1 MKILVVYNSY
11 QRPNGEDVVFSQE
24 RQILEGGGH
33 EVVTFCR
40 SNFEI
45 SSYSALKQVVLLKR
59 AVWATDTKQEIA
71 SVLQQ
76 EKPDIVHVHNTFMMI
91 SPSIYS
97 ACREAGVPAVQTLHN
112 YRLLCPASTFLKHGK
127 ICEEC
132 VEHSLWRSVA
142 YGCYRDSRA
151 ATATAALTVGVHRQI
166 GTWNKLVDGYIA
178 LTEFG
183 RQKFI
188 VGGLP
193 AEKIAVKPNF
203 VHPDPGTRQGPGE
216 GALFVGRLSE
226 EKGVGTLLS
235 AWRRLRGSIP
245 LDIVGDGPLR
255 PALEAETQRDMLK
268 SVQFRGWMPRDQSL
282 ATMKLARFL
291 IFPSEWYEGFGMT
304 IIEAFACGVPVIC
317 SRLGAAEELVADG
330 RTGLH
335 FTPGDAEDL
344 AQKVEWAWAHPE
356 EMEEMGRAARAEF
369 ELKYSAD
376 RNYQMLLDIYRR
388 VIAAYKKGA

>member
-11 QRPNGEDVVFSQE
+11 QRPNGEDIVFSQE
-24 RQILEGGGH
+24 RQILEEGGH

-76 EKPDIVHVHNTFMMI
+76 EKPDIVHVHNTFLMI

-112 YRLLCPASTFLKHGK
+112 YRLLCPASTFLKHGR

-132 VEHSLWRSVA
+132 VGHSLWRSVA

-151 ATATAALTVGVHRQI
+151 ATATVALTVGVHRQI

-203 VHPDPGTRQGPGE
+203 VHPDPGTRRGPGE

-235 AWRRLRGSIP
+235 AWRRLRSSIP
-245 LDIVGDGPLR
+245 LDVVGDGPLR
-255 PALEAETQRDMLK
+255 PALEAESQGQMLK
-268 SVQFRGWMPRDQSL
+268 SVQFRGWMPRDQTL
-282 ATMKLARFL
+282 ETMKLARFL

-344 AQKVEWAWAHPE
+344 AQKVEWAWSHPE
-356 EMEEMGRAARAEF
+356 EMEAMGRAARAEY
-369 ELKYSAD
+369 EVKYSAD

>member
-344 AQKVEWAWAHPE
+344 AQKVEWAWSHPE

>member
-24 RQILEGGGH
+24 RQVLERGGH

-45 SSYSALKQVVLLKR
+45 SSYSALKQVALLKR
-59 AVWATDTKQEIA
+59 AVWATDIKEEIA
-71 SVLQQ
+71 DVLQQ
-76 EKPDIVHVHNTFMMI
+76 EKPDIVHVHNTFLMI

-112 YRLLCPASTFLKHGK
+112 YRLLCPASTFLKHGR

-132 VEHSLWRSVA
+132 VGHSLWRSVA

-151 ATATAALTVGVHRQI
+151 ATATVALTVGVHRSL

-193 AEKIAVKPNF
+193 AERIAVKPNF
-203 VHPDPGTRQGPGE
+203 VHPDPGARQGRGE
-216 GALFVGRLSE
+216 GALFVGRLAE
-226 EKGVGTLLS
+226 EKGVGTLLR
-235 AWRRLRGSIP
+235 AWRKLHSSIP
-245 LDIVGDGPLR
+245 LDVVGDGPLR
-255 PALEAETQRDMLK
+255 SALEAESQGQK
-268 SVQFRGWMPRDQSL
+268 SVQFRGWMPRDQIL
-282 ATMKLARFL
+282 ETMKLARFL

-304 IIEAFACGVPVIC
+304 IVEAFACGIPVIC
-317 SRLGAAEELVADG
+317 SRLGAMEELVADG
-330 RTGLH
+330 HTGLH
-335 FTPGDAEDL
+335 FTAGDANDL
-344 AQKVEWAWAHPE
+344 AQKVEWAWSHPE
-356 EMEEMGRAARAEF
+356 EMEAMGRAARAEY
-369 ELKYSAD
+369 EGKYSAD

-388 VIAAYKKGA
+388 VIADYKKGS

>member
-45 SSYSALKQVVLLKR
+45 SSYSALKQIVLVKR

-91 SPSIYS
+91 SPSIFS

-132 VEHSLWRSVA
+132 VEHSLLRSVA
-142 YGCYRDSRA
+142 HGCYRESRA
-151 ATATAALTVGVHRQI
+151 ATATVALTVGVHRQI

-203 VHPDPGTRQGPGE
+203 VHPDPGARQGTGD

-268 SVQFRGWMPRDQSL
+268 SVQFRGWIPRDQTL

-291 IFPSEWYEGFGMT
+291 VFPSQWYEGFGMT

-344 AQKVEWAWAHPE
+344 AQKVEWAWSHPE
-356 EMEEMGRAARAEF
+356 EMEAMGRAARAEF
-369 ELKYSAD
+369 EVKYSAD